1 MLTVGNHHLLADAE
15 GGKNGAQ
22 HVLRIHGSGDFSQVR
37 QGLSQFQGCE
47 FRTFLAGD
55 GFRSQPDMLPAEAQF
70 MLVPGIDGYQG
81 AARFTGQGG
90 GKGLD
95 NGFLQFLSSFPGGAG
110 KPDAGHGLPVRMDS
124 QVALV
129 QNEQPGRGEN
139 RGGEVLDPGRGGIR
153 HFQNQIRG
161 FKSPVGAGNAC
172 LFNDVGRFAD
182 TGRINQPQ
190 GQPGQLNGFLHRVP
204 RGTGNIADNGPVISQ
219 QGIQQAGFSHVGRSG
234 DRRADAFPQQASA
247 FGSFEEGGQ
256 FFLHA
261 PERASRSEEVSGEM
275 SSSGKSI

>member
-1 MLTVGNHHLLADAE
+1 MKISANKFLDDCHPSTEWRGKKNLESEKPVDGSFFLFPQAE

-110 KPDAGHGLPVRMDS
+110 KPDAG
-124 QVALV
+124 QV
-129 QNEQPGRGEN
+129 
-139 RGGEVLDPGRGGIR
+139 
-153 HFQNQIRG
+153 F
-161 FKSPVGAGNAC
+161 
-172 LFNDVGRFAD
+172 
-182 TGRINQPQ
+182 T
-190 GQPGQLNGFLHRVP
+190 
-204 RGTGNIADNGPVISQ
+204 
-219 QGIQQAGFSHVGRSG
+219 
-234 DRRADAFPQQASA
+234 
-247 FGSFEEGGQ
+247 
-256 FFLHA
+256 
-261 PERASRSEEVSGEM
+261 
-275 SSSGKSI
+275 